1 MRIINELHLL
11 IVTVILAFTMAAG
24 FMGKNTIALRLGK
37 IEVQAFLPINPI
49 SLERR
54 R

>member
-11 IVTVILAFTMAAG
+11 IVTVILAFRMAAG